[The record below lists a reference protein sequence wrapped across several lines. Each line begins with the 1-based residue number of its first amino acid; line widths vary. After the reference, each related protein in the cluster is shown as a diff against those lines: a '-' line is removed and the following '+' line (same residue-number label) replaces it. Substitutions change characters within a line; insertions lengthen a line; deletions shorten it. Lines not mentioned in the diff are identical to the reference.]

1 MKPTKGPSSGGTK
14 VTIKGSGFQGAAEV
28 MFGGASVYSPDFT
41 VNKPG
46 TKITV
51 HTPAGTG
58 SVDVQVVGPS
68 GISPVTSHAVFTY
81 S

>member
-1 MKPTKGPSSGGTK
+1 
-14 VTIKGSGFQGAAEV
+14 
-28 MFGGASVYSPDFT
+28 MFGGASVYSSGFT

-51 HTPAGTG
+51 HAPAGTG